1 MSQSD
6 LAYVTLALVPGIGH
20 ARMDVL
26 LATFGSAEAAL
37 QADFGD
43 LLEVPSISRAAAT
56 AISQASWR
64 TGTAVVRETE
74 RLGGVILMPRDR
86 RFPAALRKIPD
97 APTMLFA
104 LGNAD
109 LLNRDSVAI
118 VGSRSHSRY
127 GAGACRLFAAG
138 LSRAGLV
145 VVSGLARGLDRVAH
159 ETALEVGGGT
169 VGVLGNGLGV
179 VYPAANRA
187 LYDHMAAAGCLLT
200 EFPPG
205 ERPSAG
211 SFPRRNRLISGLSRV
226 TLVVEAR
233 ERSGALITADCA
245 LAQGK
250 EVLAVPGPI
259 TSPLS
264 VGCNRLIQHGA
275 KPALG
280 LRDVLEEYGQ
290 TFEAAPATTL
300 PNDLTDDERGM
311 LDILGLGIEHVDDI
325 ANRFGRPASEALA
338 ILTSLEIRGLV
349 SQEPGKIF
357 RVGVT
362 VNGSR

>member
-1 MSQSD
+1 LNGSD
-6 LAYVTLALVPGIGH
+6 LAYVTLALVPGIGR

-26 LATFGSAEAAL
+26 LATFGSAENAL
-37 QADFGD
+37 RAGFPE

-56 AISQASWR
+56 AISQASV
-64 TGTAVVRETE
+64 TAGAAAVRDTE
-74 RLGGVILMPRDR
+74 RLGGVVLLPHDE
-86 RFPAALRKIPD
+86 RFPAALRKIPA
-97 APTMLFA
+97 APTVLFA
-104 LGNAD
+104 LGD
-109 LLNRDSVAI
+109 VGLLGRDAVAI
-118 VGSRSHSRY
+118 VGSRSHTRY
-127 GAGACRLFAAG
+127 GAGACRLFAGG

-159 ETALEVGGGT
+159 EAALEAGGGT

-179 VYPAANRA
+179 VYPVANRK
-187 LYDHMAAAGCLLT
+187 LYDRMAAAGCLLT

-211 SFPRRNRLISGLSRV
+211 SFPRRNRLISGLSCV
-226 TLVVEAR
+226 TLVIEAR
-233 ERSGALITADCA
+233 GRSGALITADCA

-264 VGCNRLIQHGA
+264 IGCNRLIQHGA

-290 TFEAAPATTL
+290 TFDAAPASTL
-300 PNDLTDDERGM
+300 PNDLTDAERSM
-311 LDILGLGIEHVDDI
+311 LDILGLGLEHVDEV
-325 ANRFGRPASEALA
+325 ANRFGRPASETLA
-338 ILTSLEIRGLV
+338 VLTALEIRGLV

-357 RVGVT
+357 RVT
-362 VNGSR
+362 VALSGGR